1 MKKHF
6 IGKCILFGILGIG
19 LVIGLSYVV
28 MLLWNWL
35 IPYLFGGPVLDF
47 WKAAGVLLLSK
58 ILFSG
63 FGKGCGRCGGGPKAH
78 YWKHKL
84 ANMSPEEK
92 EKLKNKWKCW
102 GNTCDTESEQ

>member
-6 IGKCILFGILGIG
+6 IGKCILFGILGIA
-19 LVIGLSYVV
+19 LVIGFTYVV

-35 IPYLFGGPVLDF
+35 IPDLFAGPVLDF
-47 WKAAGVLLLSK
+47 WQAGGLLILSK

-63 FGKGCGRCGGGPKAH
+63 FGKGCGRCKGPKVQ

-84 ANMSPEEK
+84 EHMSPEEK
-92 EKLKNKWKCW
+92 EKLKSKWKCW
-102 GNTCDTESEQ
+102 GESCD